1 MSIKC
6 YLYTCTADKTV
17 VDKTSYLTQQF
28 ELDITL
34 KDNTSLIDPVFYFQY
49 STTAIALPRY
59 RASNYIYVPDFN
71 RYYFVKNFNQVLNNV
86 VEFTCHVDV
95 LMTYKDAIKQ
105 QRAIV
110 YRQQNR
116 SNLYLNDGVFKVYQN
131 PIVLTRE
138 FPSGFTTQSFV
149 LAVAGG

>member
-6 YLYTCTADKTV
+6 YLYQNTAEKIV
-17 VDKTSYLTQQF
+17 VDKTAYLTQQF
-28 ELDITL
+28 ELDIL
-34 KDNTSLIDPVFYFQY
+34 IKDNTSVMDPTFYFSFT
-49 STTAIALPRY
+49 STQSMTKY
-59 RASNYIYVPDFN
+59 RITNYAYVPDLD
-71 RYYFVKNFNQVLNNV
+71 RYYFIKNFRIVRSGV
-86 VEFTCHVDV
+86 VELNCHVDV
-95 LMTYKDAIKQ
+95 LMTYRTSIKQ

>member
-6 YLYTCTADKTV
+6 YLYQCTADKTV
-17 VDKTSYLTQQF
+17 VDKTAYLTQQF
-28 ELDITL
+28 ELDILL
-34 KDNTSLIDPVFYFQY
+34 KDNTSVTDPTFYFSYTNVLSMQKY
-49 STTAIALPRY
+49 QIT
-59 RASNYIYVPDFN
+59 NYAYVPGMA
-71 RYYFVKNFNQVLNNV
+71 RYYYVKNFRIVKSGV
-86 VEFTCHVDV
+86 VELDCHVDV
-95 LMTYKDAIKQ
+95 LMTYRTAIRQ

-149 LAVAGG
+149 LAVAGS